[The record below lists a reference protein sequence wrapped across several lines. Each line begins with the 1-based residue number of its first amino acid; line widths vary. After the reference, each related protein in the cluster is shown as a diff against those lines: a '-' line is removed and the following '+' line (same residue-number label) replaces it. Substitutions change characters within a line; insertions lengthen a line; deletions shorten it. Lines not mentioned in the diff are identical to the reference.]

1 MATYNKRGAKKSQK
15 QQQTPA
21 IESKTEEVFTTLDTR
36 ASRME
41 HWIASY
47 QRQIIG
53 VIVATIVIVLGYLS
67 YRNIIVEPKAAEV
80 STEVF
85 QAQKYFE
92 QGLADEASRDSLF
105 QRALSGGDGK
115 YGFLDIIDNYSG
127 TPAAE
132 MATYSSGMIY
142 LHLGDFQSAIDYLE
156 DFSLS
161 DPLLSPLALGGI
173 GDAFSELDQPDQAL
187 SYYEKALS
195 YDDNKVTYPRYLR
208 KAGLLALSLGDK
220 KTAKTYF
227 TILKDDFSDGVD
239 AKHIDA
245 LLGMVS
251 I

>member
-1 MATYNKRGAKKSQK
+1 
-15 QQQTPA
+15 
-21 IESKTEEVFTTLDTR
+21 
-36 ASRME
+36 
-41 HWIASY
+41 
-47 QRQIIG
+47 
-53 VIVATIVIVLGYLS
+53 
-67 YRNIIVEPKAAEV
+67 
-80 STEVF
+80 
-85 QAQKYFE
+85 
-92 QGLADEASRDSLF
+92 
-105 QRALSGGDGK
+105 
-115 YGFLDIIDNYSG
+115 
-127 TPAAE
+127 
-132 MATYSSGMIY
+132 
-142 LHLGDFQSAIDYLE
+142 
-156 DFSLS
+156 
-161 DPLLSPLALGGI
+161 LSPLALGGI

>member
-21 IESKTEEVFTTLDTR
+21 IESRTEEVFTTLDTR

-67 YRNIIVEPKAAEV
+67 YRNIIVEPKAAEA

-142 LHLGDFQSAIDYLE
+142 LHLGDFNRQ
-156 DFSLS
+156 
-161 DPLLSPLALGGI
+161 
-173 GDAFSELDQPDQAL
+173 
-187 SYYEKALS
+187 
-195 YDDNKVTYPRYLR
+195 
-208 KAGLLALSLGDK
+208 
-220 KTAKTYF
+220 
-227 TILKDDFSDGVD
+227 
-239 AKHIDA
+239 
-245 LLGMVS
+245 
-251 I
+251 